1 MKKFKKLHKLKALLI
16 AAIAL
21 LFLCTTT
28 QAQPVKPVA
37 NTSANPDYVRALF
50 TADKFL
56 YAWKTRNVTEGV
68 TFVSPAL
75 KKKISNDE
83 LASYIS
89 GTSSPSHAA
98 FEINSG
104 KKISDSRY
112 AFEVKLYE
120 YLYSATPESQ
130 SWKCPQ
136 SSRIVLIKTGVDNP
150 KFRVG
155 NWLVDELPATCELQL
170 R

>member
-1 MKKFKKLHKLKALLI
+1 MRIFKKAHKLKALLM

-28 QAQPVKPVA
+28 QALPVKPIT
-37 NTSANPDYVRALF
+37 NTSVNPDYVRALF

-56 YAWKTRNVTEGV
+56 YAWKTRNVQEGIPL
-68 TFVSPAL
+68 VSPAL
-75 KKKISNDE
+75 KKKMSEDE
-83 LASYIS
+83 LTIYIS

-104 KKISDSRY
+104 KKLSNNRY
-112 AFEVKLYE
+112 AFDVKLYE

-136 SSRIVLIKTGVDNP
+136 SSRIVLIKTGVDSP

-155 NWLVDELPATCELQL
+155 NWLVDALPATCELQL
-170 R
+170 N

>member
-1 MKKFKKLHKLKALLI
+1 MKKFKKIHKLKALLI

-37 NTSANPDYVRALF
+37 NTLANPDYVRALF

-56 YAWKTRNVTEGV
+56 YTWKTRNVAEGIAL
-68 TFVSPAL
+68 VSPAL
-75 KKKISNDE
+75 KNKISNDE

-98 FEINSG
+98 FEINAG
-104 KKISDSRY
+104 RKLSDGRY
-112 AFEVKLYE
+112 GFEVKLYE

-130 SWKCPQ
+130 SWKCPRL
-136 SSRIVLIKTGVDNP
+136 SRIVLIKTGVDNP